1 MVGLSIGSLPIQRM
15 SNKQKPQKRPMRGRD
30 WTLLAS
36 VDWSKQWK
44 TLCLKNWNLQCR
56 WRRVCSSVQL
66 FEGKFGNLVPHR
78 VYCFLVISRPTWNDL
93 EESWSNLNQIRCFE
107 IMSTCLPRLWGLQ
120 QGLGARVVLSKALY
134 VLAFCIRLQRLDECE
149 VWKKCENS
157 AGTSLV
163 EKNAVLSERRLWYHR
178 VILIQ
183 SSLHFFQKIE
193 MMQIMLSRIMSYF
206 PESPTSSSNV
216 QEILDLIGQDG
227 WSLIEESSGIQRD
240 TNLQNFR
247 HWFD

>member
-56 WRRVCSSVQL
+56 WRRACSSVQL
-66 FEGKFGNLVPHR
+66 FPGKFGNLVPHR
-78 VYCFLVISRPTWNDL
+78 VYCFFGNLSTITIDL
-93 EESWSNLNQIRCFE
+93 EESWSNLNQIRFE
-107 IMSTCLPRLWGLQ
+107 IMSTSALRPSTRFGPGLCW
-120 QGLGARVVLSKALY
+120 ARPCMY
-134 VLAFCIRLQRLDECE
+134 LQPPTTTRRMRGVEE
-149 VWKKCENS
+149 VWEQRWHLLGREECCTVG
-157 AGTSLV
+157 A
-163 EKNAVLSERRLWYHR
+163 AIMILSRHLEF
-178 VILIQ
+178 Q

-193 MMQIMLSRIMSYF
+193 KMQIMSSRIMSYF
-206 PESPTSSSNV
+206 PESPTSSSFV

-240 TNLQNFR
+240 INLQNFR